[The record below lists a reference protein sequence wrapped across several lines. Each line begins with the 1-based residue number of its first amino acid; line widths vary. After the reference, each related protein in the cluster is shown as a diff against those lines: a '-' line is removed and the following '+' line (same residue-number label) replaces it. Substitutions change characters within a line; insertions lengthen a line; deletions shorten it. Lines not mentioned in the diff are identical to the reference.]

1 MFNFFKNKTILITG
15 GTGSFG
21 NEFVSYL
28 IQNKIPFGSI
38 KIFSRDEKK
47 QYDMRENLLNDKV
60 KFIIGDVRDFR
71 SVSSV
76 IEDVDFI
83 FHAAALKQV
92 PSCEFFPM
100 EAVKTNIL
108 GTENLIYAANSSN
121 VKKIVFLST
130 DKAVNPINAM
140 GMSKALMEKIILANS
155 RNINKNLSLCIT
167 RYGNVI
173 GSRGSVI
180 PAFINQIKNNKPLTI
195 TDGSMTRFLMTLK
208 DAIKLV
214 LFAFKNGSNGDL
226 FVQKSPAATIN
237 TISASVAKHYKKKLS
252 IKRIGFRHG
261 EKKHESLL
269 SSEEKMVAKD
279 LGKYFQ
285 IKLDKNNLNYK
296 KFFNLGSKSNFKEPY
311 SSNNTKILNVKE
323 TLSILKKSKV
333 LI

>member
-1 MFNFFKNKTILITG
+1 MFNFFRNKTILITG

-21 NEFVSYL
+21 NEFLSYL
-28 IQNKIPFGSI
+28 IQNRIPFGSV

-47 QYDMRENLLNDKV
+47 QYDMREKLLNDKV

-76 IEDVDFI
+76 TKDVDFI

-155 RNINKNLSLCIT
+155 RIVNKKLSLCIT

-180 PAFINQIKNNKPLTI
+180 PAFINQVKNNKPLTI
-195 TDGSMTRFLMTLK
+195 TDGSMTRFLMTLN

-214 LFAFKNGSNGDL
+214 LFAFKKGANGDL
-226 FVQKSPAATIN
+226 FVQKSPSATIN
-237 TISASVAKHYKKKLS
+237 TISSSVAKYYKKQLK

-296 KFFNLGSKSNFKEPY
+296 KYFNVGSDNTNKEPY
-311 SSNNTKILNVKE
+311 SSNNTKILNVNE